1 MKDRLV
7 TLACALGVLALF
19 IALFVEPERGLGRRR
34 SVPRP
39 TTEETRGNGY
49 HAAQAWLAASHLRT
63 VSQRERFDVL
73 LARSDLAPT
82 GNVLVVT
89 LPGTE
94 VFKSAETRRLQRW
107 IRAGNTLLVLAAL
120 ADAPDWATVMGAVSV
135 GDLKVLSG
143 FDFNTADE
151 NEQRALP
158 AATVL
163 ANRPHAYFKE
173 VREALAASPH
183 AAEVWTARLPFE
195 SFMLALAHERD
206 TGRAV
211 LWTRLAGSG
220 RIVVCGL
227 GSLFT
232 DNALGLGD
240 NAQLLANIIGANL
253 ALSGAVVFDDYHQG
267 LSAAY
272 DPQKFYSDPRLY
284 LTSLILLA
292 LWFVWVLGATRL
304 RIPVARIAAPREA
317 DLVRANGA
325 FLARVL
331 PRDVAARRLFEDFF
345 RRLALRMPQATS
357 VAGPWEYL
365 HTSAHISTSEL
376 AQLRHWHTQALAGAR
391 VPLVRLYNLI
401 RRIDRQ
407 IA

>member
-7 TLACALGVLALF
+7 TLACALGALALF
-19 IALFVEPERGLGRRR
+19 IMLFFEPERGLGPRRA
-34 SVPRP
+34 VPRP

-49 HAAQAWLAASHLRT
+49 HAAYAWLAASHLRT
-63 VSQRERFDVL
+63 VSQRERFDAL
-73 LARSDLAPT
+73 LARGELAPT

-94 VFKSAETRRLQRW
+94 VLKITETRRLQKW
-107 IRAGNTLLVLAAL
+107 IRTGNTLLVLAAL
-120 ADAPDWATVMGAVSV
+120 ADAPDWATVMGGVSA

-143 FDFNTADE
+143 LDFNTGDASGH
-151 NEQRALP
+151 RTLR

-163 ANRPHAYFKE
+163 PNRPHSYFAG
-173 VREALAASPH
+173 VRGALAASPH
-183 AAEVWTARLPFE
+183 AEEEWTARLPYE

-206 TGRAV
+206 TGKAV
-211 LWTRLAGSG
+211 LWTRLVGDG

-253 ALSGAVVFDDYHQG
+253 APSGAVVFDDYHQG

-272 DPQKFYSDPRLY
+272 DPEKFYSDPRLY
-284 LTSLILLA
+284 LTCLVLLA

-331 PRDVAARRLFEDFF
+331 PRDAAARRLFEDFF
-345 RRLALRMPQATS
+345 RRVTLRMPQRTS
-357 VAGPWEYL
+357 VVGPWEYL
-365 HTSAHISTSEL
+365 HASAHISASEL
-376 AQLRHWHTQALAGAR
+376 AQLRHWHTQAFAGAR

>member
-1 MKDRLV
+1 MTDRLV
-7 TLACALGVLALF
+7 TLACALGALALF
-19 IALFVEPERGLGRRR
+19 VVLFVEPERGLDRRR
-34 SVPRP
+34 NVPRP

-49 HAAQAWLAASHLRT
+49 HGAYAWLAASRLRT
-63 VSQRERFDVL
+63 VSLRERFDALVT
-73 LARSDLAPT
+73 RGDLAPA

-94 VFKSAETRRLQRW
+94 VFRNAETRPLQNW

-120 ADAPDWATVMGAVSV
+120 ADAPDWATVMGGVSV

-143 FDFNTADE
+143 LDFSMGGASEHAALAAATLLPSRAHTYFTGV
-151 NEQRALP
+151 QRA
-158 AATVL
+158 V
-163 ANRPHAYFKE
+163 
-173 VREALAASPH
+173 AASPH
-183 AAEVWTARLPFE
+183 AEEEWTARLPYE

-206 TGRAV
+206 TGKAL
-211 LWTRLAGSG
+211 LWTRLFGEG
-220 RIVVCGL
+220 RIVVFGL

-232 DNALGLGD
+232 DRGLGLAD

-253 ALSGAVVFDDYHQG
+253 GRRGAVVFDDFHQG

-272 DPQKFYSDPRLY
+272 DPEKFYSDPRLY
-284 LTSLILLA
+284 LTGLILLA

-331 PRDVAARRLFEDFF
+331 SRDVAARRLFEHFF
-345 RRLALRMPQATS
+345 RRVSLRMPS
-357 VAGPWEYL
+357 PSSAGPWEFL
-365 HTSAHISTSEL
+365 QASTHISAPEL
-376 AQLRHWHTQALAGAR
+376 AQLRHWHTQAFAGAR